1 MYLSSKVRLAGAAAV
16 LSCVAACNQG
26 PQSKAP
32 TPRPPSQ
39 ASQQWKQ
46 TTDGFVQS
54 YFAAQPS
61 FAAQQGKHEYDGQ
74 LPDVSAH
81 GIKREIARLHDE
93 RDQLN
98 AVDPSQLEPQERFD
112 RTYLI
117 NVVDRDLFYLEKAH
131 FPSTNPY
138 WYLNTAGIDPD
149 MYLSRNYA
157 PLNVRMKA
165 YIKYA
170 RGIPKLA
177 TNIQENLKGPLPK
190 TYVELGIAVFGG
202 FVDFYKKDVAAVFA
216 SVNDPAMQKDLTDA
230 DTNAANAMANLTNYL
245 TGLRKTATDNFAL
258 GKDLY
263 AQMVKDTEM
272 VDLPIEQIEAAGRAD
287 LERNTAAL
295 KAECANYLPKGTIA
309 ACVAKV
315 AAKKPAEGTLDAAR
329 RQLTML
335 RDFVQKNNV
344 VGIPNDDQALV
355 AEAPP
360 YNRNNAAFIQIP
372 GPYDKGVAATYN
384 IAPPDPKWS
393 KAEQL
398 QYIPSEATLLFTS
411 VHEVWPGHFL
421 QFLHSNSNPDKL
433 EALWV
438 GYAFAEG
445 WAHYCEEMMYEE
457 GLGRGDPELH
467 IGQIMDALLRDVRL
481 LSAIGLHTEGWT
493 VAQSEKMFREQAFQD
508 PGNARQQA
516 ARGSYDPAYLN
527 YTLGKLMIRK
537 LRADWVAK
545 MAGGGAAPQTSSAA
559 PSGSAPGSDAT
570 VGPAMTGPAMTGPA
584 MTGPSMTGAS
594 AAPDQALWHN
604 FHDKFLSYGGPPIPM
619 VRKEMV
625 GDTGTLL

>member
-1 MYLSSKVRLAGAAAV
+1 MYLSSKVGLAGAAV
-16 LSCVAACNQG
+16 LLCVAGCNQS
-26 PQSKAP
+26 PQSKTPA
-32 TPRPPSQ
+32 PRPPSQ

-46 TTDGFVQS
+46 TADGFVQS
-54 YFAAQPS
+54 YFAAQPA
-61 FAAQQGKHEYDGQ
+61 FAAQEGKHEYDGQ

-112 RTYLI
+112 RTYLL

-138 WYLNTAGIDPD
+138 WYLNAAGIDPD

-157 PLNVRMKA
+157 PLNVRMKG

-170 RGIPKLA
+170 RGIPKL
-177 TNIQENLKGPLPK
+177 TTDIQENLKGPLPK

-202 FVDFYKKDVAAVFA
+202 LVDFYKKDVAAVFA
-216 SVNDPAMQKDLTDA
+216 SVNDPAIQKDLGEA

-245 TGLRKTATDNFAL
+245 TGLRKTATDNFAV

-287 LERNTAAL
+287 LERNTAAI

-329 RQLTML
+329 RQLIML

-344 VGIPNDDQALV
+344 VNIPNDDQALV

-360 YNRNNAAFIQIP
+360 YNRNNAAFIQVP

-398 QYIPSEATLLFTS
+398 QYLPSEATLLFTS

-421 QFLHSNSNPDKL
+421 QFLHSNSNADKL

-445 WAHYCEEMMYEE
+445 WAHYSEEMMYEE

-481 LSAIGLHTEGWT
+481 LSSIGLHTEGWT

-516 ARGSYDPAYLN
+516 ARGTYDPAYLN

-545 MAGGGAAPQTSSAA
+545 MSSSGAGAQTSSAA
-559 PSGSAPGSDAT
+559 SPASAPASPAT
-570 VGPAMTGPAMTGPA
+570 TGGAMTGPA

-594 AAPDQALWHN
+594 AAPGQALWHD

-625 GDTGTLL
+625 GEAGTLL

>member
-1 MYLSSKVRLAGAAAV
+1 MCFAG
-16 LSCVAACNQG
+16 CNQA
-26 PQSKAP
+26 PQSKTPA
-32 TPRPPSQ
+32 PRPPSQ

-46 TTDGFVQS
+46 TADGFVQS

-61 FAAQQGKHEYDGQ
+61 FAAQEGKHEYDGQ

-93 RDQLN
+93 RDQLS

-112 RTYLI
+112 RAYLL

-138 WYLNTAGIDPD
+138 WYLNVAGIDPD

-177 TNIQENLKGPLPK
+177 GNIQENLKGPLPK
-190 TYVELGIAVFGG
+190 SYVELGIAVFGG

-295 KAECANYLPKGTIA
+295 KAECENYLPKGTIT

-360 YNRNNAAFIQIP
+360 YNRNNAAFIQVP

-516 ARGSYDPAYLN
+516 ARGTYDPAYLN

-545 MAGGGAAPQTSSAA
+545 MRSGGGAAQAPSAA
-559 PSGSAPGSDAT
+559 PASAAT
-570 VGPAMTGPAMTGPA
+570 TGPAMTGPA
-584 MTGPSMTGAS
+584 MTGPSMTGSSMTGAS
-594 AAPDQALWHN
+594 AAPDQALWHD

-625 GDTGTLL
+625 GEAGTLL

>member
-1 MYLSSKVRLAGAAAV
+1 MYLSSKVGLAGAAV
-16 LSCVAACNQG
+16 LLCVAGCNQS
-26 PQSKAP
+26 PQSKTPA
-32 TPRPPSQ
+32 PRPPSQ
-39 ASQQWKQ
+39 ASQQWRQ
-46 TTDGFVQS
+46 TADGFVQS
-54 YFAAQPS
+54 YFAAQPA
-61 FAAQQGKHEYDGQ
+61 FAAQEGKHEYDGQ

-112 RTYLI
+112 RTYLL

-138 WYLNTAGIDPD
+138 WYLNAAGIDPD

-157 PLNVRMKA
+157 PLNVRMKG

-170 RGIPKLA
+170 RGIPKL
-177 TNIQENLKGPLPK
+177 TTDIQENLKGPLPK

-202 FVDFYKKDVAAVFA
+202 LVDFYKKDVAAVFA
-216 SVNDPAMQKDLTDA
+216 SVNDPAMQKDLGDA

-245 TGLRKTATDNFAL
+245 TGLRKTATDNFAV

-287 LERNTAAL
+287 LERNTAAI

-344 VGIPNDDQALV
+344 VNIPNDDQALV

-360 YNRNNAAFIQIP
+360 YNRNNAAFIQVP

-398 QYIPSEATLLFTS
+398 QYLPSEATLLFTS

-421 QFLHSNSNPDKL
+421 QFLHSNSNADKL

-445 WAHYCEEMMYEE
+445 WAHYSEEMMYEE

-481 LSAIGLHTEGWT
+481 LSSIGLHTEGWT

-516 ARGSYDPAYLN
+516 ARGTYDPAYLN

-545 MAGGGAAPQTSSAA
+545 MSSGGAAAQPSPAAAPASAPASAA
-559 PSGSAPGSDAT
+559 T
-570 VGPAMTGPAMTGPA
+570 TGAAMTGPA

-594 AAPDQALWHN
+594 AAPDQALWHD

-625 GDTGTLL
+625 GEAGTLL